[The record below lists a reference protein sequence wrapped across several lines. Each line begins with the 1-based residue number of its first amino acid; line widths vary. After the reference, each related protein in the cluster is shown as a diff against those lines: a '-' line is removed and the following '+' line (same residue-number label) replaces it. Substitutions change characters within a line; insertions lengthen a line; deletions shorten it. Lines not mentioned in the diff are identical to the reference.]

1 MSSTNADTISQCSD
15 ASTLIDGS
23 VISTVPDRHGFL
35 GGSQYSPEPRQGPP
49 PETVLR
55 RERKWLKMLSQWN
68 FYMERNYRKIKERC
82 RKGNEHLGKLI
93 TKFEFRLTGCECVVI
108 SNCSSALHEGPN
120 RP

>member
-1 MSSTNADTISQCSD
+1 MYSANADTISECSE

-35 GGSQYSPEPRQGPP
+35 GGTQYSPEPRQGPP
-49 PETVLR
+49 PETILR

-82 RKGNEHLGKLI
+82 RKGTLIYITYQRLISFDLKLI
-93 TKFEFRLTGCECVVI
+93 PFHI
-108 SNCSSALHEGPN
+108 
-120 RP
+120 